1 MLKKL
6 PPPGRS
12 FLFAGFD
19 RISAL
24 KKVDFV
30 QKPSLPAARTTC
42 FFISGE
48 LSYLAGNRSA
58 FPRRQ
63 SCHAPDNRTAR
74 ILKKI

>member
-12 FLFAGFD
+12 FLFPGFD
-19 RISAL
+19 RINAR

-30 QKPSLPAARTTC
+30 QKPTLPVARTTC
-42 FFISGE
+42 VFISGE
-48 LSYLAGNRSA
+48 LSSLARNRAA

-63 SCHAPDNRTAR
+63 TCKVPDNRTAR
-74 ILKKI
+74 IVKKI